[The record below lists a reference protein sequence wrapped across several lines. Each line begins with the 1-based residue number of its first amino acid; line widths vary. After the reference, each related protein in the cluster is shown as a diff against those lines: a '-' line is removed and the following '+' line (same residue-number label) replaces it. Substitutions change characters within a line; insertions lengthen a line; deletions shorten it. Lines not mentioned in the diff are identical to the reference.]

1 MNSVALDT
9 KPVAQSQHKPRRPSV
24 THKQA
29 LGLSLVLLAA
39 TIALYFPVIH
49 HPFANMDDMG
59 YVYENLHVQ
68 DGLTWPTIKW
78 ALLTFDD
85 NNWHPVTWFSHSLD
99 CQLFGI
105 EPAGHHMMNAVW
117 HSVDAMVLF
126 WVLLLATG
134 YLGRSFM
141 VAALFAVHPINV
153 ESVAWMA
160 ERKTLLSTFFFLL
173 ALGAYRWYARK
184 PGVVRYTV
192 VALLFI
198 LGLMSKPQIITLP
211 CVLLLWDYWPL
222 ERMDT
227 PWREP
232 AAAGPPSA
240 FPRKSFFWLI
250 KEKIPLLVICAAS
263 ALITMKAQRVGR
275 PQHWPYS
282 TSIRVGNS
290 IVAYVR
296 YLDKAFWPSHLAIM
310 YLHPGTSL
318 RFWQV
323 AVSALVLLAITALV
337 IVGRRY
343 RYLPVGWFWFLGTL
357 VPTIGLMQV
366 GRQALADRYAYQSFL
381 GLFILIC
388 WGAADWARQKQW
400 PKAVLPATGIA
411 ILLVLSVITH
421 RQIGYWSDNLTLWS
435 HTAQVTNDNWVAE
448 DMVAGLLL
456 TTGHHDEAMSH
467 YYVAS
472 ALNPTDSG
480 SNLAIAIYE
489 QQRGNLQE
497 AIQRYK
503 RALVEM
509 DDPLEQAKLYQNLSI
524 AYRDAGEI
532 PESADAFSK
541 MKKLRRQYSSAAR
554 PSVSAH
560 P

>member
-1 MNSVALDT
+1 MNSVALDPA
-9 KPVAQSQHKPRRPSV
+9 PVAQSQHKPRRLSV

-39 TIALYFPVIH
+39 TFALYFPVIH
-49 HPFANMDDMG
+49 HPFVNMDDMG

-68 DGLTWPTIKW
+68 DGLSWPTIKW

-85 NNWHPVTWFSHSLD
+85 NNWHPVTWFSHALD
-99 CQLFGI
+99 CQMFGI
-105 EPAGHHMMNAVW
+105 DPPGHHLMNALW
-117 HSVDAMVLF
+117 HSVDVVVLF

-141 VAALFAVHPINV
+141 VAALFALHPINV

-173 ALGAYRWYARK
+173 ALGAYRWYARQ
-184 PGVVRYTV
+184 PGLVRYAV
-192 VALLFI
+192 VALLFV

-222 ERMDT
+222 QRMDT

-232 AAAGPPSA
+232 AAAGPPSK
-240 FPRKSFFWLI
+240 FPRKSLFWLI
-250 KEKIPLLVICAAS
+250 KEKIPLFIICAAS
-263 ALITMKAQRVGR
+263 ALITMLAQRVGR
-275 PQHWPYS
+275 PQRWPYS

-296 YLDKAFWPSHLAIM
+296 YIGKALWPSHLAIM
-310 YLHPGTSL
+310 YLHPGFSL

-323 AVSALVLLAITALV
+323 AAAALVLLAITALV

-366 GRQALADRYAYQSFL
+366 GRQAMADRYAYQSFL

-400 PKAVLPATGIA
+400 PKAVLPAASIA
-411 ILLVLSVITH
+411 ILLVLAVISH
-421 RQIGYWSDNLTLWS
+421 RQIGYWGDNLTLWS
-435 HTAQVTNDNWVAE
+435 HAAQVTTDNWVAE
-448 DMVAGLLL
+448 DMVAGILFNS
-456 TTGHHDEAMSH
+456 GHRQEAIAH

-497 AIQRYK
+497 AIQRYNQ
-503 RALVEM
+503 ALIEM

-532 PESADAFSK
+532 PQSADAFSK
-541 MKKLRRQYSSAAR
+541 MKKLRGL
-554 PSVSAH
+554 H
-560 P
+560 